1 MDRAGSTALR
11 TTVVIATR
19 DRAAELC
26 AALERLEALPER
38 PAVTVVDNASA
49 DGTLR
54 RVGHRFPFVR
64 LIGLPEDR
72 GASARTI
79 GARLARTPWIA
90 FCDDGSWWSADALAR
105 AARYLARSPRLALV
119 AACAKKMAE
128 PGGPADPAPRG
139 PAAGPLPGG
148 PGASGPGAFGGGASS
163 PRASGGWVS
172 GPRASDPGVS
182 GTAPSGPG
190 ASGPEV
196 SGPRASGPEVSG
208 PRASSPAVLGFPGC
222 AAVVR
227 RDAYLDV
234 GGFHPLLCPSGG
246 ERLLSYDL
254 AAAGWDLAYQAD
266 VVAYRQPAAAEDAA
280 ARRALDLRD
289 DALIGWLRRP
299 MARALGFTADL
310 ARRAAEDD
318 AARRALRT
326 LCAGL
331 PTALRERH
339 QLPPAVEAR
348 IRLLEDCGSGTHA
361 LPA

>member
-1 MDRAGSTALR
+1 VDRAGSPALR

-90 FCDDGSWWSADALAR
+90 FCDDDSWWSADALAR
-105 AARYLARSPRLALV
+105 AASYLARSPRLALV
-119 AACAKKMAE
+119 AACPLVE
-128 PGGPADPAPRG
+128 PGGAGDPAARG
-139 PAAGPLPGG
+139 PVDVPLPRG
-148 PGASGPGAFGGGASS
+148 PGASGP
-163 PRASGGWVS
+163 
-172 GPRASDPGVS
+172 
-182 GTAPSGPG
+182 
-190 ASGPEV
+190 
-196 SGPRASGPEVSG
+196 
-208 PRASSPAVLGFPGC
+208 AVLGFLGC

-234 GGFHPLLCPSGG
+234 GGLHPLLCLGGG

-266 VVAYRQPAAAEDAA
+266 VVAYHQPSTAEDPA
-280 ARRALDLRD
+280 ARRAFDLCD
-289 DALIGWLRRP
+289 DTLIGWLRRP
-299 MARALGFTADL
+299 VARALGFTAAL

-331 PTALRERH
+331 PTALRERR
-339 QLPPAVEAR
+339 QLPPAVEAC
-348 IRLLEDCGSGTHA
+348 IRLLEDFEAAAGA